1 MHQAQAATEGKW
13 IMDRN
18 LNDIIES
25 LPARHRRKI
34 EKRAAA
40 LIAEE
45 INNLRKVPTHGAR
58 VPIRL
63 QLLGK

>member
-1 MHQAQAATEGKW
+1 
-13 IMDRN
+13 MDRN

>member
-1 MHQAQAATEGKW
+1 
-13 IMDRN
+13 MDRN

-40 LIAEE
+40 LI
-45 INNLRKVPTHGAR
+45 
-58 VPIRL
+58 
-63 QLLGK
+63 GKR